1 MAFALELLRSLRSC
15 FVSCGQILARICGRA
30 AAGGQK
36 MIEEILSHH
45 ILDHALILHLFGLE
59 LGITVHALYMAGIS
73 LALLFLLPL
82 VLRLKGGRIRTAVDF
97 FVTFVRDDIVVPNL
111 GKEGKNFTPFFCT
124 MLLFLLFANYLGLVP
139 LSRTITANISITLG
153 LALVSGLLI
162 IGLSI
167 KENGLGGF
175 LKTFVPSGVP
185 WPLVPLIFPLEAVS
199 LLIRIFVL
207 AVRLFANMAAGHMV
221 LLGLFSF
228 IFIMGTRSAAAGI
241 AATGP
246 VLFMTLFVSLL
257 ELLVAAIQAY
267 VFTLLT
273 AIFTGLQMHEH

>member
-1 MAFALELLRSLRSC
+1 
-15 FVSCGQILARICGRA
+15 
-30 AAGGQK
+30 

-45 ILDHALILHLFGLE
+45 ILDHALTLRIFGLE
-59 LGITVHALYMAGIS
+59 LGITVHALYMLGIS
-73 LALLFLLPL
+73 AALLVLLPL
-82 VLRLKGGRIRTAVDF
+82 VLRLKGGRIRTAADF
-97 FVTFVRDDIVVPNL
+97 FVAFVRDDIVLPNL
-111 GKEGKNFTPFFCT
+111 GEEGKNFTPFFCT
-124 MLLFLLFANYLGLVP
+124 MLVFLLFANYLGLVP
-139 LSRTITANISITLG
+139 LSSTITANISVTLG

-162 IGLSI
+162 TGLSI
-167 KENGLGGF
+167 RENGLGGF

-185 WPLVPLIFPLEAVS
+185 WPLVPIIFPLEAAS
-199 LLIRIFVL
+199 LLIRVFVL

-228 IFIMGTRSAAAGI
+228 IFLMGARSAAAGI

-273 AIFTGLQMHEH
+273 AIFTGLQMHAH